1 MGNWFSEEDSDDG
14 FNNQFTIIERM
25 VDSRE
30 HIFVGLVERERE
42 NKEINPIST
51 QCIRRGMFNNKI
63 NRLIFFE
70 ELSYNLIYVFEN
82 NVHLTINKVFEHI
95 NGEKKPRIIIN
106 YTDNEISISKE
117 MNDIVRRTY
126 KRMDWNKYTREL
138 DKIYDLIH
146 Y

>member
-30 HIFVGLVERERE
+30 HIFVGLVERN
-42 NKEINPIST
+42 NKLTNPLST

-63 NRLIFFE
+63 NRLMYFE
-70 ELSYNLIYVFEN
+70 ELSYNLVYVFEN
-82 NVHLTINKVFEHI
+82 NVHLTINKVFEII
-95 NGEKKPRIIIN
+95 NGEKIQKIIVN
-106 YTDNEISISKE
+106 YTDNEITISKE
-117 MNDIVRRTY
+117 MNEIIRKTY
-126 KRMDWNKYTREL
+126 KCMDWNKYTREL